1 MNSTGSCL
9 SISQNA
15 TAPKLNLHIPGNVGG
30 LITSQ
35 NATAPKRETGCC
47 QWSPCLIT
55 SQNATA
61 PKQARVDLKDWERK
75 GIDAL
80 AKKGKKVVVPEE
92 DPDAP
97 ANIDLKVD
105 GALWELKNVTN
116 VSSSVG
122 NQLGRSRKKWWK
134 FDKTTGSRTIFTMY
148 DCKNSAEEIAEAIK
162 KRLRPN
168 ENAVLIDENGN
179 IIEIKSEFVS

>member
-1 MNSTGSCL
+1 MQGFWSSGILTGNQTHHAQLVRHNRFWSSGIL
-9 SISQNA
+9 
-15 TAPKLNLHIPGNVGG
+15 TGNQTNMLTGVVQYRRWQMQG
-30 LITSQ
+30 LYDAEQVTYI
-35 NATAPKRETGCC
+35 K
-47 QWSPCLIT
+47 
-55 SQNATA
+55 
-61 PKQARVDLKDWERK
+61 ARVDLKDWERK

-162 KRLRPN
+162 KDC
-168 ENAVLIDENGN
+168 AQT
-179 IIEIKSEFVS
+179 KMQF